1 MSKAKTVLT
10 IVCIVVL
17 HSHFNAS
24 TRGGLIVYNDRDD
37 FNMQGTVVFNSNFA
51 DLATVDP
58 FVQAINGPFT
68 RGDVTYDPSGSD
80 DYVVV
85 GTSSILFPVQ
95 NVIANDLFTP
105 LSGTMNNAY
114 NMFGFDVGAL
124 LLGAV
129 NNPVKIAITT
139 NLSTYEFN
147 NNTLSLASSSLD
159 FFLLR
164 TLPQS
169 TSSLL
174 RYPRPTPKAR
184 SQDQASRMS
193 RLETSLKR
201 CQSHRLCWCLVLL
214 VLVWPFSLVV
224 DANPRLARCEL
235 GVLRC

>member
-159 FFLLR
+159 FFGFVTDTASEYFQSF
-164 TLPQS
+164 TLS
-169 TSSLL
+169 TTYAEGSESGPGITNVTLGN
-174 RYPRPTPKAR
+174 K
-184 SQDQASRMS
+184 
-193 RLETSLKR
+193 LEAVPEPST
-201 CQSHRLCWCLVLL
+201 LL
-214 VLVWPFSLVV
+214 VFGVASIGLAVFSRRRRQSQACKV
-224 DANPRLARCEL
+224 
-235 GVLRC
+235 